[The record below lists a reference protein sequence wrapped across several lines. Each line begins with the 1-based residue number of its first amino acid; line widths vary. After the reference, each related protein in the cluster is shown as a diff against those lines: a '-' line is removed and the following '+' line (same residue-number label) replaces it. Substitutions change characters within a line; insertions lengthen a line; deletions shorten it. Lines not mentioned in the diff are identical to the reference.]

1 MERTYLEP
9 DGIAAPPEP
18 YSHAVRCGDTV
29 YIAGQVAFDEE
40 NNIVGV
46 GDARKQA
53 ERVWHNIRLAVEAG
67 GGGVFP
73 GIEIKNFFQG
83 IFPPPGGIAGSRHPV
98 KTGGFSNFTPG

>member
-53 ERVWHNIRLAVEAG
+53 ERVWHNIRLADEAG
-67 GGGVFP
+67 GGGRADA
-73 GIEIKNFFQG
+73 IKITNFLKDNV
-83 IFPPPGGIAGSRHPV
+83 PPPREDAVLARLVHAGR
-98 KTGGFSNFTPG
+98 FF

>member
-67 GGGVFP
+67 GGGVAHGIKITIFLQGNWPAPCEIAVWAHPFQP
-73 GIEIKNFFQG
+73 G
-83 IFPPPGGIAGSRHPV
+83 R
-98 KTGGFSNFTPG
+98 FSNLP

>member
-67 GGGVFP
+67 GGGVS
-73 GIEIKNFFQG
+73 GRIKNKDFLQENR
-83 IFPPPGGIAGSRHPV
+83 PPPDEIAGRPAP
-98 KTGGFSNFTPG
+98 FQPG

>member
-53 ERVWHNIRLAVEAG
+53 ERVWHNIRLAVEGG
-67 GGGVFP
+67 GGGVADVIQITIFLQDICP
-73 GIEIKNFFQG
+73 APYEIAVVQHPFK
-83 IFPPPGGIAGSRHPV
+83 PGG
-98 KTGGFSNFTPG
+98 F